1 MSILDKVKLA
11 LRMEDNESD
20 EVLNLHI
27 NQGKA
32 YLNRLAGGEVDY
44 DLLSNE
50 ELLIHYV
57 RYAYNEARELFMNN
71 FKDDIERFILEYA
84 VLVMKND

>member
-1 MSILDKVKLA
+1 M
-11 LRMEDNESD
+11 
-20 EVLNLHI
+20 
-27 NQGKA
+27 
-32 YLNRLAGGEVDY
+32 DY